1 MIANLG
7 NTVIMLSFL
16 FIIGCVAGWVI
27 ELVFRK
33 FFGAH
38 NPDHKWINPG
48 FLIGPYLPIY
58 GFGLVVLF
66 MLSLIPYLEFE
77 GLLPKED
84 WARTLVTILIIG
96 ISLTVLEYI
105 AGIIFIKWLHVRLW
119 DYSKCWGNIQGIIC
133 PRFSLFWTLGGA
145 GYYFLLRKPMIQLAK
160 WIIANKGFCLIIGMV
175 YGVFLVD
182 LFYSFQ
188 LIAKIRKF
196 AADKQIV
203 VRYEELKATIRQKA
217 EDSKEKVRFLFLV
230 PAENNIQAMLH
241 KYAEKLEGYANK
253 IDEYKADYKEKME
266 EYKEE
271 YKEAIDGLKERIG
284 EIASGD
290 NKK

>member
-1 MIANLG
+1 MANLG

-16 FIIGCVAGWVI
+16 FMIGCMAGWVI

-48 FLIGPYLPIY
+48 FLIGPYLPLY

-66 MLSLIPYLEFE
+66 MLSLIPYLEFS
-77 GLLPKED
+77 GYLPKEG
-84 WARTLVTILIIG
+84 WARSIITIVIIG

-105 AGIIFIKWLHVRLW
+105 AGIIFIKGMHVRLW

-145 GYYFLLRKPMIQLAK
+145 GYYFLLRKPMIKLAL
-160 WIIANKGFCLIIGMV
+160 WIIANKGFCLIIGMI
-175 YGVFLVD
+175 YGIFLVD
-182 LFYSFQ
+182 VFYSFQ
-188 LIAKIRKF
+188 LVAKIRRF
-196 AADKQIV
+196 AAEKQIV

-217 EDSKEKVRFLFLV
+217 EDSKDKVYFLFLV
-230 PAENNIQAMLH
+230 PAEKNIHDILRR
-241 KYAEKLEGYANK
+241 YAEKLEGYADK
-253 IDEYKADYKEKME
+253 LE

-271 YKEAIDGLKERIG
+271 YKEKLEEYKEGYKEKLEEYKDKI
-284 EIASGD
+284 ED
-290 NKK
+290 FTKDL

>member
-1 MIANLG
+1 MANLG

-16 FIIGCVAGWVI
+16 FMIGCMAGWVI

-48 FLIGPYLPIY
+48 FLIGPYLPLY

-66 MLSLIPYLEFE
+66 MLSLIPYLEFS
-77 GLLPKED
+77 GYLPKEG
-84 WARTLVTILIIG
+84 WARSIVTIVIIG

-105 AGIIFIKWLHVRLW
+105 AGIIFIKGMHVRLW

-145 GYYFLLRKPMIQLAK
+145 GYYFLLRKPMIKLAL
-160 WIIANKGFCLIIGMV
+160 WIIANKGFCLIIGMI
-175 YGVFLVD
+175 YGIFLVD
-182 LFYSFQ
+182 VFYSFQ
-188 LIAKIRKF
+188 LVAKIRRF
-196 AADKQIV
+196 AAEKQIV

-217 EDSKEKVRFLFLV
+217 EDSKDKVYFLFLV
-230 PAENNIQAMLH
+230 PAEKNIHDILRR
-241 KYAEKLEGYANK
+241 YAEKLEGYADK
-253 IDEYKADYKEKME
+253 LE

-271 YKEAIDGLKERIG
+271 YKEKLEEYKEGYKEKLEEYKDKI
-284 EIASGD
+284 ED
-290 NKK
+290 FTKDL

>member
-1 MIANLG
+1 MANLG

-16 FIIGCVAGWVI
+16 FMIGCMAGWVI

-38 NPDHKWINPG
+38 NPEHKWINPG
-48 FLIGPYLPIY
+48 FLIGPYLPLY

-66 MLSLIPYLEFE
+66 MLSLIPYLEFS
-77 GLLPKED
+77 GYLPKEG
-84 WARTLVTILIIG
+84 WARSIVTIVIIG

-105 AGIIFIKWLHVRLW
+105 AGIIFIKGMHVRLW

-145 GYYFLLRKPMIQLAK
+145 GYYFLLRKPMIKLAL
-160 WIIANKGFCLIIGMV
+160 WIIANKGFCLIIGMI
-175 YGVFLVD
+175 YGIFLVD
-182 LFYSFQ
+182 VFYSFQ
-188 LIAKIRKF
+188 LVAKIRRF
-196 AADKQIV
+196 AAEKQIV

-217 EDSKEKVRFLFLV
+217 EDSKDKVYFLFLV
-230 PAENNIQAMLH
+230 PAEKNIHDILRR
-241 KYAEKLEGYANK
+241 YAEKLEGYADK
-253 IDEYKADYKEKME
+253 LE

-271 YKEAIDGLKERIG
+271 YKEKLEEYKEGYKEKLEEYKDKI
-284 EIASGD
+284 ED
-290 NKK
+290 FTKDL

>member
-1 MIANLG
+1 MANLG

-16 FIIGCVAGWVI
+16 FMIGCMAGWVI

-48 FLIGPYLPIY
+48 FLIGPYLPLY

-66 MLSLIPYLEFE
+66 MLSLIPYLEFS
-77 GLLPKED
+77 GYLPKEG
-84 WARTLVTILIIG
+84 WARSIVTIVIIG

-105 AGIIFIKWLHVRLW
+105 AGIIFIKGMHVRLW

-145 GYYFLLRKPMIQLAK
+145 GYYFLLRKPMIKLAL
-160 WIIANKGFCLIIGMV
+160 WIIANKGFCLIIGMI
-175 YGVFLVD
+175 YGIFLVD
-182 LFYSFQ
+182 VFYSFQ
-188 LIAKIRKF
+188 LVAKIRRF
-196 AADKQIV
+196 AAEKQIV

-217 EDSKEKVRFLFLV
+217 EDSKDKVYFLFLV
-230 PAENNIQAMLH
+230 PAEKNIHDILRR
-241 KYAEKLEGYANK
+241 YAEKLEGYADK
-253 IDEYKADYKEKME
+253 LE

-271 YKEAIDGLKERIG
+271 YKEKLEEYKEGYKEKLEEYKDKI
-284 EIASGD
+284 ED
-290 NKK
+290 FTKEL

>member
-1 MIANLG
+1 MANLG

-16 FIIGCVAGWVI
+16 FMIGCMAGWVI

-48 FLIGPYLPIY
+48 FLIGPYLPLY

-66 MLSLIPYLEFE
+66 MLSLIPYLEFS
-77 GLLPKED
+77 GYLPKEG
-84 WARTLVTILIIG
+84 WARSIVTIVIIG

-105 AGIIFIKWLHVRLW
+105 AGIIFIKGMHVRLW

-145 GYYFLLRKPMIQLAK
+145 GYYFLLRKPMIKLAL
-160 WIIANKGFCLIIGMV
+160 WIIANKGFCLIIGMI
-175 YGVFLVD
+175 YGIFLVD
-182 LFYSFQ
+182 VFYSFQ
-188 LIAKIRKF
+188 LVAKIRRF
-196 AADKQIV
+196 AAEKQIV

-217 EDSKEKVRFLFLV
+217 EDSKDKVYFLFLV
-230 PAENNIQAMLH
+230 PAEKNIHDILH
-241 KYAEKLEGYANK
+241 RYAEKLEGYADK
-253 IDEYKADYKEKME
+253 LE

-271 YKEAIDGLKERIG
+271 YKEKLEEYKEGYKEKLEEYKDKI
-284 EIASGD
+284 ED
-290 NKK
+290 FTKDL

>member
-1 MIANLG
+1 MANLG

-16 FIIGCVAGWVI
+16 FMIGCMAGWVI

-48 FLIGPYLPIY
+48 FLIGPYLPLY

-66 MLSLIPYLEFE
+66 MLSLIPYLEFS
-77 GLLPKED
+77 GYLPKEG
-84 WARTLVTILIIG
+84 WARSIVTIVIIG

-105 AGIIFIKWLHVRLW
+105 AGIIFIKGMHVRLW

-145 GYYFLLRKPMIQLAK
+145 GYYFLLRKPMIKLAL
-160 WIIANKGFCLIIGMV
+160 WIIANKGFCLIIGMI
-175 YGVFLVD
+175 YGIFLVD
-182 LFYSFQ
+182 VFYSFQ
-188 LIAKIRKF
+188 LVAKIRRF
-196 AADKQIV
+196 AAEKQIV

-217 EDSKEKVRFLFLV
+217 EDSKDKVYFLFLV
-230 PAENNIQAMLH
+230 PAEKNIHDILRR
-241 KYAEKLEGYANK
+241 YAEKLEGYADK
-253 IDEYKADYKEKME
+253 LE

-271 YKEAIDGLKERIG
+271 YKEKFEEYKEGYKEKLEEYRDKI
-284 EIASGD
+284 ED
-290 NKK
+290 FTKDL

>member
-1 MIANLG
+1 MANFG

-16 FIIGCVAGWVI
+16 FMIGCMAGWVI

-48 FLIGPYLPIY
+48 FLIGPYLPLY

-66 MLSLIPYLEFE
+66 MLSLIPYLEFS
-77 GLLPKED
+77 GYLPKEG
-84 WARTLVTILIIG
+84 WARSIVTIVIIG

-105 AGIIFIKWLHVRLW
+105 AGIIFIKGMHVRLW

-145 GYYFLLRKPMIQLAK
+145 GYYFLLRKPMIKLAL
-160 WIIANKGFCLIIGMV
+160 WIIANKGFCLIIGMI
-175 YGVFLVD
+175 YGIFLVD
-182 LFYSFQ
+182 VFYSFQ
-188 LIAKIRKF
+188 LVAKIRRF
-196 AADKQIV
+196 AAEKQIV

-217 EDSKEKVRFLFLV
+217 EDSKDKVYFLFLV
-230 PAENNIQAMLH
+230 PAEKNIHDILRR
-241 KYAEKLEGYANK
+241 YAEKLEGYADK
-253 IDEYKADYKEKME
+253 LE

-271 YKEAIDGLKERIG
+271 YKEKLEEYKEGYKEKLEEYKDKI
-284 EIASGD
+284 ED
-290 NKK
+290 FTKDL

>member
-1 MIANLG
+1 MANLG

-16 FIIGCVAGWVI
+16 FMIGCMAGWVI

-48 FLIGPYLPIY
+48 FLIGPYLPLY

-66 MLSLIPYLEFE
+66 MLSLIPYLEFS
-77 GLLPKED
+77 GYLPKEG
-84 WARTLVTILIIG
+84 WARSIITIVIIG

-105 AGIIFIKWLHVRLW
+105 AGIIFIKGMHVRLW

-145 GYYFLLRKPMIQLAK
+145 GYYFLLRKPMIKLAL
-160 WIIANKGFCLIIGMV
+160 WIIANKGFCLIIGMI
-175 YGVFLVD
+175 YGIFLVD
-182 LFYSFQ
+182 VFYSFQ
-188 LIAKIRKF
+188 LVAKIRRF
-196 AADKQIV
+196 AAEKQIV

-217 EDSKEKVRFLFLV
+217 EDSKDKVYFLFLV
-230 PAENNIQAMLH
+230 PAEKNIHDILRR
-241 KYAEKLEGYANK
+241 YAEKLEGYADK
-253 IDEYKADYKEKME
+253 LE

-271 YKEAIDGLKERIG
+271 YKEKFEEYKEGYKEKLEEYKDKI
-284 EIASGD
+284 ED
-290 NKK
+290 FTKDL